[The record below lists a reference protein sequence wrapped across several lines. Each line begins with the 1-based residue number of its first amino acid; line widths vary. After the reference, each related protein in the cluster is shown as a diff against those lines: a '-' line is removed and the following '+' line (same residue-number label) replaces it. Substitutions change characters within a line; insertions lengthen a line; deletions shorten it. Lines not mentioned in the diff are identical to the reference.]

1 MTITDTLTLVQT
13 DTLTLTDTIT
23 LTQTDTLTLNDTI
36 WLIDTLWLHDTVTV
50 HDTIYITQE
59 GIDDAEATTAK
70 VYIAHGQIVIE
81 GAAGFDVTLYD
92 AVGRLLATRRDDF
105 AALRFDAPSSGVY
118 MVRIGNMPPRKVV
131 VMR

>member
-1 MTITDTLTLVQT
+1 M
-13 DTLTLTDTIT
+13 
-23 LTQTDTLTLNDTI
+23 
-36 WLIDTLWLHDTVTV
+36 HDTVMV
-50 HDTIYITQE
+50 HDTIYIPQE
-59 GIDDAEATTAK
+59 GIGDAEATTAK
-70 VYIAHGQIVIE
+70 VYSSQGQIVVE
-81 GAAGFDVTLYD
+81 GAEGYAVALYD

>member
-1 MTITDTLTLVQT
+1 M
-13 DTLTLTDTIT
+13 TDTIT
-23 LTQTDTLTLNDTI
+23 LTQTDTLTLTDTI
-36 WLIDTLWLHDTVTV
+36 WLTDTLWLHDTVMV
-50 HDTIYITQE
+50 HDTIYIPQE
-59 GIDDAEATTAK
+59 GIGDAEATTAK
-70 VYIAHGQIVIE
+70 VYISHGQIVIE